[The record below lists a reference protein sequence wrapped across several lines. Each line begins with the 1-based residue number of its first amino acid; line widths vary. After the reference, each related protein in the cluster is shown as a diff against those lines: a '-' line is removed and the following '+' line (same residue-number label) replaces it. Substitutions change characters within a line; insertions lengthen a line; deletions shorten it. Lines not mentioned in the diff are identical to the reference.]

1 MVDGRRDTPILMYL
15 QRGIDVM
22 DSARPARDARSRSE
36 RRGGRRGERR
46 GERRGLL
53 AAIKYLSHT
62 PAAALL
68 T

>member
-46 GERRGLL
+46 GERCGPPLS
-53 AAIKYLSHT
+53 IYLTRPRLRS
-62 PAAALL
+62 
-68 T
+68 